1 MDLTNIKDKVTVKVQ
16 PLLDLKDYA
25 VVCYEVLS
33 SFISNTEIAGFLVD
47 NNKYYLNSAEILDRV
62 LSKCKISSGK
72 KLAVNINENE
82 IMNPSLIKSITTVCA
97 KYNFPLKDI
106 VVEIS
111 EEFSANSMLG
121 VESILNNLNAS
132 GITLA
137 LDDYGAG
144 KKIPEQTLKHFP
156 FSIIKFDRLFLSN
169 TSDEATVANV
179 LSEHIQIARALNCK
193 TVIEGIENTNDL
205 KAALDVGFDMGQGYF
220 LGLPRDI
227 EEINTNGEIL

>member
-1 MDLTNIKDKVTVKVQ
+1 MDLTNIKDKVSIKVQ
-16 PLLDLKDYA
+16 PILDMKDYA
-25 VVCYEVLS
+25 VVCYEILS
-33 SFISNTEIAGFLVD
+33 SFISNMEIAGFFVD

-62 LSKCKISSGK
+62 LSKCKISPGK

-82 IMNPSLIKSITTVCA
+82 IMNPALIKGIITVCA
-97 KYNFPLKDI
+97 RHNFPLSDI

-111 EEFSANSMLG
+111 EEFSANSMLA
-121 VESILNNLNAS
+121 VESILNNIKAS

-144 KKIPEQTLKHFP
+144 RKISEQALRRFP

-169 TSDEATVANV
+169 ASDETTVTNV
-179 LSEHIQIARALNCK
+179 LTDYMQIARALNCK

-205 KAALDVGFDMGQGYF
+205 KVALEAGFDMGQGYF
-220 LGLPRDI
+220 LGLPRNI
-227 EEINTNGEIL
+227 KEISGNGEIL